1 MQLYCSFAIALL
13 IACLRTRFHLPV
25 PVRDVAIVFVL
36 SLAGLFVLC
45 TSLCCVLLCAVVC
58 ALLCE
63 CALCTV
69 CCVCACVCVVV
80 GGVRV
85 GGCGGEAWTPGL
97 SLHPRP
103 RPWLLAPGWVIS

>member
-1 MQLYCSFAIALL
+1 MCVPHSRQLNCSFAIALL

-63 CALCTV
+63 CVLCTV
-69 CCVCACVCVVV
+69 CCVWV
-80 GGVRV
+80 
-85 GGCGGEAWTPGL
+85 CGGGRREG
-97 SLHPRP
+97 
-103 RPWLLAPGWVIS
+103 GWMWG

>member
-63 CALCTV
+63 CVLC
-69 CCVCACVCVVV
+69 A
-80 GGVRV
+80 
-85 GGCGGEAWTPGL
+85 
-97 SLHPRP
+97 
-103 RPWLLAPGWVIS
+103 